1 MLKDRLTIHTSDIH
15 TSLYVMERV
24 ALSMTGLEADMTRAS
39 LEDSVKAKKGIEGVS
54 KGLDKKVNT

>member
-1 MLKDRLTIHTSDIH
+1 
-15 TSLYVMERV
+15 MERV

-54 KGLDKKVNT
+54 KGVDKKVNM